1 MVFCPHLNS
10 QSFRTE
16 ANVVKMTEIQQK
28 RKPNSNSLDVLE
40 WMLAIDFDSV
50 EVRRVR
56 KGLFQKYVQVLN
68 KSAFAV
74 KRGD

>member
-1 MVFCPHLNS
+1 
-10 QSFRTE
+10 
-16 ANVVKMTEIQQK
+16 MTEIQQK
-28 RKPNSNSLDVLE
+28 RKQNPNSLDMLE

-50 EVRRVR
+50 EVRRAR
-56 KGLFQKYVQVLN
+56 DGMFQKYVQVLD

>member
-1 MVFCPHLNS
+1 
-10 QSFRTE
+10 
-16 ANVVKMTEIQQK
+16 MTEIQQK
-28 RKPNSNSLDVLE
+28 RKPNPNNLDMLE

>member
-1 MVFCPHLNS
+1 
-10 QSFRTE
+10 
-16 ANVVKMTEIQQK
+16 MTEIQQK
-28 RKPNSNSLDVLE
+28 RKPNPNSLDMLE

-50 EVRRVR
+50 DVRRVR
-56 KGLFQKYVQVLN
+56 KGMFQKYVQVLD

>member
-1 MVFCPHLNS
+1 
-10 QSFRTE
+10 
-16 ANVVKMTEIQQK
+16 MTEIQQK
-28 RKPNSNSLDVLE
+28 RKSSPNSLDMLE

-56 KGLFQKYVQVLN
+56 KAMFQKYVQVLD